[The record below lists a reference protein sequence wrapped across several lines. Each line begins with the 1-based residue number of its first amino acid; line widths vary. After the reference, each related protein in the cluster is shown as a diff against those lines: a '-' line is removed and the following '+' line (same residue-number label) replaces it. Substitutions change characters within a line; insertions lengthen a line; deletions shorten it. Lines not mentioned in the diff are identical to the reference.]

1 VAAALREAGGGLA
14 GVRAIGLPLE
24 GGRSQVSTNVH
35 DPISVPLRQVV
46 ARIAEL
52 AAEQGAKPVE
62 AEVVG
67 LVPAAALQ
75 GFPAQIRLRGFAP
88 ERHVIEARR

>member
-1 VAAALREAGGGLA
+1 
-14 GVRAIGLPLE
+14 VRAIGLPVAE
-24 GGRSQVSTNVH
+24 NRSQVATNVH
-35 DPISVPLRQVV
+35 DPISVPLRTIV

-62 AEVVG
+62 AEIVG

-75 GFPAQIRLRGFAP
+75 GFPADLPIRGFDHK
-88 ERHVIEARR
+88 RHLIEARS